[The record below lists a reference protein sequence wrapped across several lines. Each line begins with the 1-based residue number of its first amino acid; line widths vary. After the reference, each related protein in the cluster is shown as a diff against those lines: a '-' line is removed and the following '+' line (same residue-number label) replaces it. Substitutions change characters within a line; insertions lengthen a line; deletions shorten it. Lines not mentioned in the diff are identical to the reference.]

1 MIYQGEAFN
10 VLKQFPDQ
18 SINTCVTSPPYWG
31 HRDYNVEGQLGL
43 EDTPEEYVERLA
55 GIFAEVKRVLR
66 DDGTLWLNLGDSY
79 AGSNTLGRNDKD
91 RDFGSSSEDMIR
103 RSGNFDKGNLKS
115 KDLVGIPWRVAFA
128 LQDDGWYLR
137 NDIIWHKCLSGGTNL
152 YAKTQKGIIVS
163 TLKDLTRLDPET
175 VKLWD
180 GEKWNQVKKFI
191 PQKRNKQPIS
201 IELRS
206 GEKINCTPN
215 HKFPTKNNGLK
226 KANELEVGDCLCS
239 KQLPNSRKEKEVDK
253 DFGWFAGYYLAEGS
267 RDSRD
272 RLQFSSHKNE
282 KKLHNKLNRIVNK
295 YNYSVR
301 EYNGGGKAYNTII
314 SSNMLNGLLKDYIS
328 GNNAKNKRLKN
339 KMWKQS
345 NTFLDSFLK
354 GYLDG
359 DGHYDKSN
367 NRWRIGF
374 TRNDQLAGNLRVLC
388 ARLNYQL
395 RLKPVIVKNQDREH
409 KAYQG
414 EIRKE
419 TKNHFNQKDDTEIIN
434 ISKSNGRKFWDIVLE
449 KEPHKFCLASGVM
462 SHNSNP
468 MPESVTDRCTTSHE
482 HIFLLA
488 KSKQYYYDQDAI
500 KEPSNEAGKTISLGD
515 KSFSKGQS
523 KGMNKE
529 PTGNA
534 KNDTY
539 KVKDK
544 RNKRDVW
551 NIATKSFS
559 DAHFAVYPPDLIRPC
574 VKAGCPDDGI
584 VLDPFFGAG
593 TTGLVAKEL
602 SRNYVGIEL
611 NEDYIEMAQDRIKEV
626 QKELL

>member
-1 MIYQGEAFN
+1 MKTNMIYQGKAFN

-43 EDTPEEYVERLA
+43 ENTPEEYVERLV
-55 GIFAEVKRVLR
+55 GIFAEVKRVLK

-79 AGSNTLGRNDKD
+79 AGSGGYHAEHHKNDTGFQAERNTEKGAGVTGTK
-91 RDFGSSSEDMIR
+91 ST
-103 RSGNFDKGNLKS
+103 GNLKP

-137 NDIIWHKCLSGGTNL
+137 NDIIWHK
-152 YAKTQKGIIVS
+152 
-163 TLKDLTRLDPET
+163 P
-175 VKLWD
+175 
-180 GEKWNQVKKFI
+180 
-191 PQKRNKQPIS
+191 
-201 IELRS
+201 
-206 GEKINCTPN
+206 
-215 HKFPTKNNGLK
+215 
-226 KANELEVGDCLCS
+226 
-239 KQLPNSRKEKEVDK
+239 
-253 DFGWFAGYYLAEGS
+253 
-267 RDSRD
+267 
-272 RLQFSSHKNE
+272 
-282 KKLHNKLNRIVNK
+282 
-295 YNYSVR
+295 
-301 EYNGGGKAYNTII
+301 
-314 SSNMLNGLLKDYIS
+314 
-328 GNNAKNKRLKN
+328 
-339 KMWKQS
+339 
-345 NTFLDSFLK
+345 
-354 GYLDG
+354 
-359 DGHYDKSN
+359 
-367 NRWRIGF
+367 
-374 TRNDQLAGNLRVLC
+374 
-388 ARLNYQL
+388 
-395 RLKPVIVKNQDREH
+395 
-409 KAYQG
+409 
-414 EIRKE
+414 
-419 TKNHFNQKDDTEIIN
+419 
-434 ISKSNGRKFWDIVLE
+434 
-449 KEPHKFCLASGVM
+449 
-462 SHNSNP
+462 NP

-482 HIFLLA
+482 HIFLLS

-523 KGMNKE
+523 EGMNRE

-539 KVKDK
+539 EVKDK

-551 NIATKSFS
+551 KLPTQPFS

-574 VKAGCPDDGI
+574 VKAGCPEDGV